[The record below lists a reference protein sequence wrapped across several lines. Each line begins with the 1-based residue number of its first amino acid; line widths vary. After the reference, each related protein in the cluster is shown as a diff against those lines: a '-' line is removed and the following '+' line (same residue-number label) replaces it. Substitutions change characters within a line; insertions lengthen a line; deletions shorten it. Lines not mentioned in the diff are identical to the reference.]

1 MYTCKQCGDKLYQ
14 SWNDAMWYYCDNRRC
29 NIGRSNT
36 LFAVWDLDADNGGR
50 EVKEV
55 RVIPLF
61 DGEMYEMWFP
71 LGMQRRG
78 YFKESIQPMI
88 DIIKAKVPI
97 TAREYNPDSKH
108 WTISKEYYVPIAE
121 VMKAM
126 GFKVTVQEVAKQNA
140 PNVDVPKDYEEN
152 FYRSEAKPSA
162 GTESYTSVRE
172 QLFTLLEV
180 ALESQEPA
188 DLKSIYRKK
197 ARQLHPDL
205 GGDAEKMSE
214 LNRLWSLYNAS

>member
-1 MYTCKQCGDKLYQ
+1 MYKCPRCNLSLFQKSYVHKTYCCMN
-14 SWNDAMWYYCDNRRC
+14 SNCVAMQYGSEFSQAYCDRFL
-29 NIGRSNT
+29 T
-36 LFAVWDLDADNGGR
+36 GGS

-55 RVIPLF
+55 RVTPLF
-61 DGEMYEMWFP
+61 DGEMYELWFP
-71 LGMQRRG
+71 LNHARRG
-78 YFKESIQPMI
+78 YFKEAIQPVV

-108 WTISKEYYVPIAE
+108 WTLTKEYYIPIIE
-121 VMKAM
+121 IMKAM
-126 GFKVTVQEVAKQNA
+126 KFTVTVHDVAKQNA

-162 GTESYTSVRE
+162 IFEDISAKLATMLNMEAVELLTADELKTE
-172 QLFTLLEV
+172 
-180 ALESQEPA
+180 
-188 DLKSIYRKK
+188 YRKACRK
-197 ARQLHPDL
+197 YHPDL

>member
-1 MYTCKQCGDKLYQ
+1 MYKCPECNRELYCKYYRYSCINLRC
-14 SWNDAMWYYCDNRRC
+14 DAFKYGKGFTQAYCDKFL
-29 NIGRSNT
+29 I
-36 LFAVWDLDADNGGR
+36 GGR

-61 DGEMYEMWFP
+61 DGEMYEIWFP
-71 LGMQRRG
+71 LAGNPRG
-78 YFKESIQPMI
+78 YFKSSIQPII

-108 WTISKEYYVPIAE
+108 WTLAKEYYVAIIE

-126 GFKVTVQEVAKQNA
+126 GFKVTVQETAKQNA

-162 GTESYTSVRE
+162 GAEDVRASLFKLMGIIEEPQSY
-172 QLFTLLEV
+172 
-180 ALESQEPA
+180 AI
-188 DLKSIYRKK
+188 LKGMYRFY
-197 ARQLHPDL
+197 ARLWHPDL
-205 GGDAEKMSE
+205 GGDAAKMSE